1 MRGLPRRRAF
11 GGERG
16 RFYRVTPGALF
27 ASMLI
32 GTVGFG
38 FFIYGKK
45 QRRAPHLAA
54 GVLLMVYPYFVPG
67 VTLMVVIAGAIVGS
81 LYLASYLGL

>member
-16 RFYRVTPGALF
+16 RVYR

-67 VTLMVVIAGAIVGS
+67 VALMVVIAGAIVGS